1 MMIKV
6 GDEYLEFDGDI
17 FVEKQVFNFE
27 TLETAG
33 TFSYSFVI
41 QPTSYN
47 KKKLGIL
54 NISSNEN
61 ISLVDN
67 VQLLTDSGLLLYIGY
82 IIIEDPIGIECSF
95 FSDNNNFFARIEGNV
110 SEVEQ
115 LNDYDKLLTEDNI
128 IDSWTA
134 TEGIVYPLVDRGAL
148 RNRKDA
154 FMKLRIRNVR
164 LDQNDWQPF
173 IHVKDVVKSIMRK
186 SGLKMTGELIE
197 DTTYNSLITTNN
209 NVKAKLNIIDE
220 QNISVATE
228 TVQTIPNDYANA
240 IKVNFELSENIPQF
254 NSTLMNWDTALMRWT
269 ATYECIFRFNF
280 HFIVSDDT
288 KEVHW
293 EIRRNGASGDQVFT
307 KDTSVTFFYRD
318 SATGEA
324 HAEAGDY
331 FELWAYVDTGTPGT
345 VDIIS
350 GSLKSE
356 MKWTNMAFGRAL
368 VPDILC
374 TDFISDIFKMF
385 SVLASYDPFTKTIET
400 TLLKNVKNK
409 TQIDLSQYVTGI
421 DSLRNFELVSS
432 YSQNNYLRYEEL
444 DNEDIEIYNQNSSL
458 PYSSGVITVANRAL
472 ENESDLVALNFTAPF
487 VYKNEAFGIY
497 MILLDYVQYVIT
509 DGIFEKD
516 VTSVTDSSGNAEFNY
531 SGGSMEVINNNFVDD
546 AEGKLYSLGGATDG
560 VSRGGMEENETDAQV
575 IAIYL
580 PNVSIPNTF
589 RFSASGDNGS
599 VAESNAFWG
608 IVRLEEMTN
617 PIYNGDWEKVGYPSA
632 THTNAGVAI
641 FAKAQ
646 DGTDLDVVRQG
657 LSFGDITGMNSLTLK
672 ETYYGDIEKILNDP
686 VKPVISMLIPENV
699 YLGLDFTAPIR
710 IETETLNGVFIIN
723 KCSGYRD
730 SFTPCTFELLKL
742 SV

>member
-6 GDEYLEFDGDI
+6 GDDYLEFDGDI
-17 FVEKQVFNFE
+17 YVEKQVFNFE

-33 TFSYSFVI
+33 TFSYSFVV

-47 KKKLGIL
+47 KRLLGIL
-54 NISSNEN
+54 DISSNEN
-61 ISLVDN
+61 ASLIDN
-67 VQLLTDSGLLLYIGY
+67 VQLLTDSGILLYIGY
-82 IIIEDPIGIECSF
+82 LIVENPIGIECSF
-95 FSDNNNFFARIEGNV
+95 FSENNNFFTRITGNV
-110 SEVEQ
+110 TEVEQ

-209 NVKAKLNIIDE
+209 NIKAKLNIISD

-228 TVQTIPNDYANA
+228 TLQTIPNDYANA
-240 IKVNFELSENIPQF
+240 IKINFELSEDLPQF
-254 NSTLMNWDTALMRWT
+254 NSPLMNWDTGLMRWT
-269 ATYECIFRFNF
+269 ASYECIFRFNF

-307 KDTSVTFFYRD
+307 RDTSVTFFYRD

-324 HAEAGDY
+324 HAQPGDY

-350 GSLKSE
+350 GSLISE

-368 VPDILC
+368 VPNIKC
-374 TDFISDIFKMF
+374 RDFIKDIFNMF
-385 SVLASYDPFTKTIET
+385 SVLAKYDPLTKTIET

-409 TQIDLSQYVTGI
+409 QQVDLSQYVTKI
-421 DSLRNFELVSS
+421 QSINNFEFVSK
-432 YSQNNYLRYEEL
+432 YGQNNYLAYQAQ
-444 DNEDIEIYNQNSSL
+444 DNEDIDIYNQNSSL
-458 PYSSGVITVANRAL
+458 PYGSGVITVPNRAL
-472 ENESDLVALNFTAPF
+472 EQSKDIVSLNFTAPF
-487 VYKNEAFGIY
+487 VYKNDAFGIY
-497 MILLDYVQYVIT
+497 MILLDYVDYVIT
-509 DGIFEKD
+509 EGIFEQD

-546 AEGKLYSLGGATDG
+546 AEGKLYSLSGASDG
-560 VSRGGMEENETDAQV
+560 LSRGGIDENETTAQI
-575 IAIYL
+575 IAVYL
-580 PNVSIPNTF
+580 PNATIPNTF

-599 VAESNAFWG
+599 VPESNAFWG

-657 LSFGDITGMNSLTLK
+657 LSFGDITGMNSLSLK
-672 ETYYGDIEKILNDP
+672 DTYYSDVEKILNDP
-686 VKPVISMLIPENV
+686 VKPLISMVIPENV
-699 YLGLDFTAPIR
+699 YLGLDFTVPVR

-730 SFTPCTFELLKL
+730 SFTPCTFEPLKL